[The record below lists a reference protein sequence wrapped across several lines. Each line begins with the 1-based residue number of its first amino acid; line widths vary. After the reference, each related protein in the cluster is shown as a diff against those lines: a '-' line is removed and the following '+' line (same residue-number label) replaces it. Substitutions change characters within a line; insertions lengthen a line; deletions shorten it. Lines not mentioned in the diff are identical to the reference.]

1 MEYLVV
7 GLLVGALYATPS
19 IFVGIM
25 ADKRGRSYWGW
36 FIFSVIFTFVL
47 AIIILL
53 LLGDTDDRRMEK
65 IMEEE
70 DIRRSYRR

>member
-1 MEYLVV
+1 MEYLII
-7 GLLVGALYATPS
+7 LIIGAIYAIPS

-36 FIFSVIFTFVL
+36 LIFSYLFTFVL

>member
-7 GLLVGALYATPS
+7 AIIGFIYAVPS
-19 IFVGIM
+19 VFVAIM
-25 ADKRGRSYWGW
+25 AEKRGRSSWGW
-36 FIFSVIFTFVL
+36 FIFSYLFTFVL